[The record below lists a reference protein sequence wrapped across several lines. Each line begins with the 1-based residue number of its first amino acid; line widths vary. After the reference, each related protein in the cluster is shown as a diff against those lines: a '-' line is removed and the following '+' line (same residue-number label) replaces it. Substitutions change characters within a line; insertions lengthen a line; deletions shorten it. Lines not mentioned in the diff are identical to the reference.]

1 MDPTALQL
9 AFLAVAGVAAGVLGT
24 AGGITSLIAY
34 PALLAVGIPPFSA
47 NLTNSIALLGS
58 GLGSSLGSRPELLA
72 HGEAH
77 GRTRTGRRNATRGG
91 TLRRWIP
98 VAVIG
103 AAAGAVLLLAT
114 PPGVFAWIVPFL
126 VAAAG
131 ILLLFQPRITRWH
144 AARDRPIGTP
154 AIAAAILGVTVY
166 DGYFGAG
173 SGVLM
178 IAVVLI
184 LIDHDLA
191 RANALKNVILFVADL
206 LPALLFALIG
216 PVAWA
221 AVLPLGLGALVGGLI
236 GPRIMRRAPRT
247 PVRIAIAVLALG
259 LAAWLLLQALFM
271 P

>member
-1 MDPTALQL
+1 MDPTPLHL
-9 AFLAVAGVAAGVLGT
+9 AFLALAGVAAGILGT

-58 GLGSSLGSRPELLA
+58 GFGSSLASRPELRG
-72 HGEAH
+72 HG
-77 GRTRTGRRNATRGG
+77 T
-91 TLRRWIP
+91 TLRRRIP
-98 VAVIG
+98 LAVLG
-103 AAAGAVLLLAT
+103 AAAGALLLLAT

-131 ILLLFQPRITRWH
+131 ILLLLQPRITRWH
-144 AARDRPIGTP
+144 VARDQPIGAL
-154 AIAAAILGVTVY
+154 AIAAAILGVTIY

-184 LIDHDLA
+184 LIDQDLA
-191 RANALKNVILFVADL
+191 RANALKNVILFAADL
-206 LPALLFALIG
+206 LPAILFALAG
-216 PVAWA
+216 PVVWA
-221 AVLPLGLGALVGGLI
+221 AVLPLGLGALAGGLI
-236 GPRIMRRAPRT
+236 GPRVMRRAPRT

-259 LAAWLLLQALFM
+259 LALWLFLRVLLGW
-271 P
+271 

>member
-1 MDPTALQL
+1 VDPTPLHL
-9 AFLAVAGVAAGVLGT
+9 AFLALAGVAAGILGT

-47 NLTNSIALLGS
+47 NVTNSIALLGS
-58 GLGSSLGSRPELLA
+58 GLGSSLGSRPELRG
-72 HGEAH
+72 HGA
-77 GRTRTGRRNATRGG
+77 
-91 TLRRWIP
+91 TLRRWVP
-98 VAVIG
+98 VAVVG
-103 AAAGAVLLLAT
+103 AVAGALLLLAT

-126 VAAAG
+126 VAGAG
-131 ILLLFQPRITRWH
+131 ILLLLQPRITRWH
-144 AARDRPIGTP
+144 AARDRPIGP
-154 AIAAAILGVTVY
+154 AWVAAAILGVTVY

-191 RANALKNVILFVADL
+191 RANALKNVMLFFADL
-206 LPALLFALIG
+206 LPAVLFALAG
-216 PVAWA
+216 PVVWV
-221 AVLPLGLGALVGGLI
+221 AVVPLGLGALAGGLI
-236 GPRIMRRAPRT
+236 GPRVMRRAPRT

-259 LAAWLLLQALFM
+259 LAVWLLVQAVFM

>member
-1 MDPTALQL
+1 VDPTPLHL
-9 AFLAVAGVAAGVLGT
+9 TFLAVAGVAAGILGT

-34 PALLAVGIPPFSA
+34 PALLAVGVAPFSA
-47 NLTNSIALLGS
+47 NITNSIALLGS
-58 GLGSSLGSRPELLA
+58 GLGSTLESTTGSRPELRG
-72 HGEAH
+72 HGA
-77 GRTRTGRRNATRGG
+77 
-91 TLRRWIP
+91 TLRRWVP
-98 VAVIG
+98 VAVVG
-103 AAAGAVLLLAT
+103 AVAGALLLLAT

-131 ILLLFQPRITRWH
+131 ILLLVQPRITRWH
-144 AARDRPIGTP
+144 ASRGRSIGVP
-154 AIAAAILGVTVY
+154 AVAAAILGVTIY

-191 RANALKNVILFVADL
+191 RANALKNVILFIADL
-206 LPALLFALIG
+206 LPAVLFALAG

-221 AVLPLGLGALVGGLI
+221 AVLPLGLGALAGGLI
-236 GPRIMRRAPRT
+236 GPRLMRRAPRT

-259 LAAWLLLQALFM
+259 LAVWLLVQAAAVF
-271 P
+271 

>member
-1 MDPTALQL
+1 MDPTPLHL
-9 AFLAVAGVAAGVLGT
+9 AFLALAGVAAGVLGT

-47 NLTNSIALLGS
+47 NVTNSIALLGS
-58 GLGSSLGSRPELLA
+58 GLGSSLGSRPELR
-72 HGEAH
+72 
-77 GRTRTGRRNATRGG
+77 GRGA

-103 AAAGAVLLLAT
+103 AAAGALLLLAT

-131 ILLLFQPRITRWH
+131 ILLLLQPRITRWH

-154 AIAAAILGVTVY
+154 WVAAAILGVTIY

-191 RANALKNVILFVADL
+191 RANALKNVVLFFADL
-206 LPALLFALIG
+206 LPAVLFALAG
-216 PVAWA
+216 PVVWA
-221 AVLPLGLGALVGGLI
+221 AVVPLGLGALAGGLI
-236 GPRIMRRAPRT
+236 GPRVMRRAPRT
-247 PVRIAIAVLALG
+247 LVRITIAVLAFG
-259 LAAWLLLQALFM
+259 LAAWLLLQAVFM